1 MTRFSSSAIVL
12 ATLCATTLAAMDPA
26 CERTLKVLNQLDLDS
41 IKHCKTFQ
49 GIITIDKMG
58 TAPMLTMEG
67 VENLKGDLLLSN
79 NAELGGFSAPN
90 LKTVEGQVKIE
101 NHTILKKVEFPQ
113 LTEVNSMTYS
123 VLPALEVIQFPAGL
137 TKVGS
142 MKIEDTKAPKIDG
155 FKPENIGTF
164 VLAHNNY
171 MQTFDFSSV
180 KQATDM
186 HVTGNNPEMVFN
198 APSLTDMQGGTFLNL
213 GQLQMPVL
221 TTVRSDFSL
230 HDNQF
235 TMLNLDSLLNIGG
248 TFTVVNNNKLT
259 EMSFKKLDLISGAL
273 SVGNNS
279 QLISIEGFPS
289 LKEIHGTLDLA
300 GNFESYKLPALQDVR
315 GGMRVQTTSSKI
327 ACSELERNL
336 KGGNIVKGTA
346 WSCSASMKEEQITP
360 TVGQTPSDNTD
371 TKITLG
377 RESSSPLSPLTPL
390 KDEKNGN
397 VPQGKERESISF
409 AGGASTLSTSSL
421 GLAAVASLAYLLV

>member
-1 MTRFSSSAIVL
+1 
-12 ATLCATTLAAMDPA
+12 MDPA

-198 APSLTDMQGGTFLNL
+198 VIYTTF
-213 GQLQMPVL
+213 
-221 TTVRSDFSL
+221 
-230 HDNQF
+230 
-235 TMLNLDSLLNIGG
+235 
-248 TFTVVNNNKLT
+248 
-259 EMSFKKLDLISGAL
+259 
-273 SVGNNS
+273 
-279 QLISIEGFPS
+279 
-289 LKEIHGTLDLA
+289 
-300 GNFESYKLPALQDVR
+300 
-315 GGMRVQTTSSKI
+315 
-327 ACSELERNL
+327 
-336 KGGNIVKGTA
+336 
-346 WSCSASMKEEQITP
+346 
-360 TVGQTPSDNTD
+360 
-371 TKITLG
+371 
-377 RESSSPLSPLTPL
+377 
-390 KDEKNGN
+390 
-397 VPQGKERESISF
+397 
-409 AGGASTLSTSSL
+409 
-421 GLAAVASLAYLLV
+421 